1 MLSSIGAMGAPT
13 LARSLEKVTG
23 MLSAAAIDRL
33 VWLGVAWVILA
44 TAWAAFCIWVD
55 TDYQEI
61 LGDDFPWSL
70 PFVAAGAVFFFI
82 TYQYGLGMLPLFL
95 VALPA
100 SFVGYVAYRDTKAP
114 STRKMF
120 TQRFARK
127 MMFLVATKMGMQKSF
142 EKWFPAGH
150 IGGRETD
157 ISVVILK
164 KDGSPVDGQGSDG
177 LDREASRA
185 IKTVQQIFEKAIGMR
200 STDIHLEPKAA
211 EELTVRCRI
220 DGIMQNVSTLKGS
233 AAKAVVSAIKV
244 CANMDIAERRRPQD
258 GTFALLKGGHKFDVR
273 AASGPTNFGEKMA
286 LRLLDADSNVIKGGL
301 TSLGMR
307 DSMLKTLQAI
317 VQQPHGMLIV
327 CGPTGSGKTTTL
339 YVALSEIDVLS
350 RNIVTIEDP
359 IEYQLDNI
367 SQTAVNTAADL
378 TFAKILR
385 SVLRQDPDV
394 ILVGEIRDK
403 ETAEIA
409 MQAAMTGHFVFTTL
423 HANDTATTV
432 TRLLDIGID
441 TSLIQ
446 SAITAVLAQRLVR
459 VLCPKC
465 KEPYPAPAEFRQK
478 LGVPADKEV
487 TIYKEKGCPACH
499 GTGYKGRTGVHELLV
514 FDNAIRDLLVEHPSI
529 QAIRAAARKAGT
541 RTLQES
547 GIAKVLAGIT
557 SINEIVRVTK

>member
-1 MLSSIGAMGAPT
+1 
-13 LARSLEKVTG
+13 

-33 VWLGVAWVILA
+33 VWLGLAWVILA
-44 TAWAAFCIWVD
+44 TAWAAFCIWLD

-70 PFVAAGAVFFFI
+70 PFVAAGAVFFFV

-95 VALPA
+95 VALPV

-120 TQRFARK
+120 TRRFARK
-127 MMFLVATKMGMQKSF
+127 MMFLAATKLGMQRSF

-150 IGGRETD
+150 IGGREAD

-164 KDGSPVDGQGSDG
+164 KDGTPVDGQGSDG

-258 GTFALLKGGHKFDVR
+258 GTFAVLKGGHKFDVR

-359 IEYQLDNI
+359 IEYQLENI

-514 FDNAIRDLLVEHPSI
+514 FDNAIRELLVEHPSI
-529 QAIRAAARKAGT
+529 LAIRAAARKAGT